1 MNRIILYIG
10 SVLLLL
16 SGGLLHAQDKL
27 PTGEVDVINSFNAR
41 LLDSEPFSLK
51 PVLPALDT
59 STRRQT
65 YSILTKAMEVAY
77 SPPKIRPLRL
87 GTTEKDPVYNGHFM
101 LGGGIPNSAYME
113 GSYFLDKVENFDFR
127 IHAFHHSANNTKKV
141 ENQRFGWNNYGME
154 GTYYLNEEGV
164 AINGKLNYSHNSSF
178 FYGYNDL
185 NKEFPDK
192 NFSFESSEVRQR
204 VAIFDIG
211 ANLFNGART
220 ILDFNYKA
228 GFDAFILQDAYAT
241 RERGFK
247 LELEGTKWFNESH
260 PLKIKLITDFSTF
273 KNEENQNLNNFF
285 LQPSYTYHADIFK
298 VKIGANIASH
308 EDEFTFFPDIE
319 ATANI
324 AQDLFGVY
332 VGAEGSLEKNTFRA
346 LNDYNP
352 FIESRIQV
360 RNTTYYNFYGGI
372 KGNIQGIDYDGQIG
386 YKTAENLALY
396 QLSDPL
402 DSIARFDVL
411 YDTATIFTIKGSMSA
426 PLFPG
431 FSLTGTVSQNI
442 YSLDNQE
449 KAWHLPAFT
458 LNVGASYLTM
468 ENKLRLT
475 GDFFLEN
482 GVPYRDTDGT
492 AKNLNALFDV
502 SVGAELFFTENIGAF
517 MRLNNLASNNR
528 QRWHRY
534 PLMGLNALFGIT
546 ARFK

>member
-1 MNRIILYIG
+1 MNRFIKYIF
-10 SVLLLL
+10 
-16 SGGLLHAQDKL
+16 GGLLLMSSFPILAQDEL

-41 LLDSEPFSLK
+41 LLDTEPFTLK
-51 PVLPALDT
+51 PILPPLDT
-59 STRRQT
+59 STRRQN
-65 YSILTKAMEVAY
+65 YNILTRSIEVAY
-77 SPPKIRPLRL
+77 PAPKIRPLRL
-87 GTTEKDPVYNGHFM
+87 RKTEQQAIYNGHFM
-101 LGGGIPNSAYME
+101 LGGGLPNSIFMD
-113 GSYFLDKVENFDFR
+113 GSYFLDEVENFDFR
-127 IHAFHHSANNTKKV
+127 VHAFHHSANNNKQV
-141 ENQRFGWNNYGME
+141 ENQRFGWNDYGLE

-164 AINGKLNYSHNSSF
+164 AVNAKMNYSHNSSF

-185 NKEFPDK
+185 NDEFEDK
-192 NFSFESSEVRQR
+192 NFSFESGEVRQR

-211 ANLFNGART
+211 ASLFNGART

-228 GFDAFILQDAYAT
+228 GFDAYILQDNFAT

-260 PLKIKLITDFSTF
+260 PFTLKLITDFSTF
-273 KNEENQNLNNFF
+273 KNEESTNLNNFF

-308 EDEFTFFPDIE
+308 NDEFTFFPDVE

-332 VGAEGSLEKNTFRA
+332 VGAEGGLKKNNFRN
-346 LNDYNP
+346 LNAYNP
-352 FIESRIQV
+352 WIESRVDV
-360 RNTTYYNFYGGI
+360 RNTSYYNFYGGI
-372 KGNIQGIDYDGQIG
+372 KGNIQGIDYDGQVG
-386 YKTAENLALY
+386 YKSAENLALY

-411 YDTATIFTIKGSMSA
+411 YDTATIFTIKGSASA

-431 FSLTGTVSQNI
+431 FELTGTVSQNI
-442 YSLDNQE
+442 YSLDREE
-449 KAWHLPAFT
+449 KAWHLPAFS
-458 LNVGASYLTM
+458 LNVGAAYTTM

-482 GVPYRDTDGT
+482 GVPFRDSDGV

-502 SVGAELFFTENIGAF
+502 SVGAELFFTDNLGGFI
-517 MRLNNLASNNR
+517 RLSNLANNTR
-528 QRWHRY
+528 QRFHRY
-534 PLMGLNALFGIT
+534 PVMGLNALFGIS
-546 ARFK
+546 ARF

>member
-1 MNRIILYIG
+1 MNRYIQYIFSG
-10 SVLLLL
+10 VLLFSATFLL
-16 SGGLLHAQDKL
+16 AQDDL
-27 PTGEVDVINSFNAR
+27 PTGEVDVINNFNAR
-41 LLDSEPFSLK
+41 LLDTEPFSLN
-51 PVLPALDT
+51 PVLPPLDT

-65 YSILTKAMEVAY
+65 YNILTRAIEVAY
-77 SPPKIRPLRL
+77 PAPKIRPLRIRK
-87 GTTEKDPVYNGHFM
+87 TEKQDLYNGHFM
-101 LGGGIPNSAYME
+101 LGGGIPNSVYME

-127 IHAFHHSANNTKKV
+127 VHAFHHSANNNKKV
-141 ENQRFGWNNYGME
+141 ENQRFGWNNYGLE

-164 AINGKLNYSHNSSF
+164 AVNAKMNYSHNASF

-185 NKEFPDK
+185 NEEFADK
-192 NFSFESSEVRQR
+192 NFSFESGEVRQR

-211 ANLFNGART
+211 ASLFNGART

-228 GFDAFILQDAYAT
+228 GFDAYILQDNFAT

-260 PLKIKLITDFSTF
+260 PLKIKLITDFTTY
-273 KNEENQNLNNFF
+273 KNEESDNLNNFF

-298 VKIGANIASH
+298 VKIGANIASNN
-308 EDEFTFFPDIE
+308 DEFTFYPDLE

-332 VGAEGSLEKNTFRA
+332 VGANGSLRKNSFRN

-352 FIESRIQV
+352 FIESRIDV
-360 RNTTYYNFYGGI
+360 RNTSYYRFYGGI
-372 KGNIQGIDYDGQIG
+372 KGNIQGIDYDGQLS
-386 YKTAENLALY
+386 YETAENLALY

-411 YDTATIFTIKGSMSA
+411 YDTATIFTIKGSASA

-431 FSLTGTVSQNI
+431 FELHGTVSQQI

-449 KAWHLPAFT
+449 KAWHLPAFS
-458 LNVGASYLTM
+458 LNAGASFTTM
-468 ENKLRLT
+468 ENRLRLT

-482 GVPYRDTDGT
+482 GVPFRDSDGE

-502 SVGAELFFTENIGAF
+502 SLGAELFFTDNLGGFIK
-517 MRLNNLASNNR
+517 LNNLANNTR
-528 QRWHRY
+528 QRFHRY
-534 PLMGLNALFGIT
+534 PVMGLNALFGIS
-546 ARFK
+546 ARF